1 MTAAD
6 VWATWRPGCPV
17 GPASLTLVRL
27 NFRGFDG
34 KIHRGEIIVRSD
46 LAARVT
52 NVFAA
57 ALADGFLIRKMW
69 RVDYYGGDDPTAM
82 AADNTSGFNCRQVTG
97 GTGLSP
103 HSYGIAIDV
112 NTVENPYYAGKWW
125 PNADYTDRSNIRPG
139 MLFGYSKTTIA
150 FQDNGFEWGASYLD
164 YQHFEYVG

>member
-1 MTAAD
+1 M
-6 VWATWRPGCPV
+6 
-17 GPASLTLVRL
+17 
-27 NFRGFDG
+27 
-34 KIHRGEIIVRSD
+34 RSD

-150 FQDNGFEWGASYLD
+150 FQDTGFEWGASYLD